1 VAKRKGSSKSAD
13 DSKDSDNRQW
23 LRQEYRKEKQL
34 RKEETPKAVK
44 PRAVATSSK
53 VATPKPKKTG
63 DRAGANVDDYK
74 NLKEHGGTLGK
85 TRYKFSRAPPED
97 TMYEADPSGSPRLF
111 KWLVDNKFI
120 EPVSNYR
127 TVRGGNRQTG
137 GRKTSG
143 RRSK

>member
-1 VAKRKGSSKSAD
+1 MAKGKRGRKSAD

-23 LRQEYRKEKQL
+23 LRQEYRNEKQL
-34 RKEETPKAVK
+34 RKEEATPKAIK
-44 PRAVATSSK
+44 PKASTASSK
-53 VATPKPKKTG
+53 VVASKPKKQG
-63 DRAGANVDDYK
+63 DRVGSNVGDYK

-143 RRSK
+143 RRK